1 MKLVFKTKIMKK
13 IVAFAIVSTVLV
25 VSCKSKST
33 AGSTVSSTAPAKKEI
48 TAVNYAMG
56 KDLFESKC
64 GKCHDL
70 PKPNKYSAEKWVG
83 IMKAMAP
90 KAKMDDSQSTLVYDY
105 VTTYKK

>member
-1 MKLVFKTKIMKK
+1 MKPVFKSKIMKK
-13 IVAFAIVSTVLV
+13 IVAIAIVSTVLV

-33 AGSTVSSTAPAKKEI
+33 ASTTVTTSTPAKKEI
-48 TAVNYAMG
+48 SAVNYAMG

-70 PKPNKYSAEKWVG
+70 PKPTQYSAEKWVG